1 MSVAQPSAQPG
12 ARFADRVVLVTGAGS
27 GLGRAVALAFA
38 AEGAKVVVA
47 GRTPETLEET
57 VALVGAAGGTAAAV
71 TADVTDAASTRELV
85 RRAVELFG
93 GLDVAV
99 NNAGIFR
106 GGGHSAADLPP
117 EDWKELLDVNVT
129 GVLHALQAEVAH
141 MRAHGGGA
149 IVNVSSNLGAHVRF
163 PGLFGYQ
170 VSKAAVSAL
179 TRAAALDHIGDGIRI
194 NAVSPGAAESTMS
207 LRPGETEAEREVR
220 MKGESPLG
228 RISSAAEVAAA
239 VLYLASDAAGSAVGT
254 DLVIDGGV
262 SA

>member
-1 MSVAQPSAQPG
+1 MS

-38 AEGAKVVVA
+38 AEGAKVVAA
-47 GRTPETLEET
+47 GRTAETLEET
-57 VALVGAAGGTAAAV
+57 VALIGAAGGTAAAV
-71 TADVTDAASTRELV
+71 TADVTDAVSTRELV
-85 RRAVELFG
+85 RRTVELFG

-106 GGGHSAADLPP
+106 GGGHSAADLPL
-117 EDWKELLDVNVT
+117 EDWKALLDVNVT

-149 IVNVSSNLGAHVRF
+149 IVNVSSNLGAHVRV
-163 PGLFGYQ
+163 PGVSGYQ

-179 TRAAALDHIGDGIRI
+179 TRAAALDHIGDGVRI
-194 NAVSPGAAESTMS
+194 NAVSPGASESTMS

-254 DLVIDGGV
+254 DLVVDGGV
-262 SA
+262 AA

>member
-179 TRAAALDHIGDGIRI
+179 TRAAALDHIGDGIRV

>member
-1 MSVAQPSAQPG
+1 MTA
-12 ARFADRVVLVTGAGS
+12 ARFTDRVVLVTGAGS

-38 AEGAKVVVA
+38 AEGAKVVAA
-47 GRTPETLEET
+47 GRTAETLEET

-71 TADVTDAASTRELV
+71 TADVTDADSTRELV
-85 RRAVELFG
+85 RRTVELFG

-106 GGGHSAADLPP
+106 GGGHSAADLPL
-117 EDWKELLDVNVT
+117 EDWQALLDVNVT
-129 GVLHALQAEVAH
+129 GVLHALRAEVAH

-149 IVNVSSNLGAHVRF
+149 IVNVSSNLGAHVRV

-179 TRAAALDHIGDGIRI
+179 TRAAALDHVGDGIRI

-254 DLVIDGGV
+254 DLVIDGG
-262 SA
+262 AAA

>member
-1 MSVAQPSAQPG
+1 MSA
-12 ARFADRVVLVTGAGS
+12 ARFTDRVVLVTGAGS
-27 GLGRAVALAFA
+27 GLGRAVARAFA
-38 AEGAKVVVA
+38 AEGAKVVAA
-47 GRTPETLEET
+47 GRTAETLEET
-57 VALVGAAGGTAAAV
+57 VALVEAAGGTAAAV
-71 TADVTDAASTRELV
+71 TADVADAGSTRELV

-106 GGGHSAADLPP
+106 GGGHSAADLPL
-117 EDWKELLDVNVT
+117 EDWKALLDVNVT

-149 IVNVSSNLGAHVRF
+149 IVNVSSNLGAHVRI

-179 TRAAALDHIGDGIRI
+179 TRAAALDHVGDGIRI
-194 NAVSPGAAESTMS
+194 NAVSPGASESTMS

-262 SA
+262 AA

>member
-1 MSVAQPSAQPG
+1 MTA
-12 ARFADRVVLVTGAGS
+12 ARFTDRVVLVTGAGS

-38 AEGAKVVVA
+38 AEGAKVVAA
-47 GRTPETLEET
+47 GRTAETLEET
-57 VALVGAAGGTAAAV
+57 AALIGAAGGTAAAV

-85 RRAVELFG
+85 RRTVELFG

-99 NNAGIFR
+99 NNAGVFR
-106 GGGHSAADLPP
+106 GGGHSAADLPL
-117 EDWKELLDVNVT
+117 EDWQALLDVNVT
-129 GVLHALQAEVAH
+129 GVLHALRAEVAH

-149 IVNVSSNLGAHVRF
+149 IVNVSSNLGAHVRI
-163 PGLFGYQ
+163 PGVFGYQ

-179 TRAAALDHIGDGIRI
+179 TRAAALDHVGDGIRI
-194 NAVSPGAAESTMS
+194 NAVSPGASESTMS

-220 MKGESPLG
+220 MKEESPLG

-262 SA
+262 AA

>member
-1 MSVAQPSAQPG
+1 MTA
-12 ARFADRVVLVTGAGS
+12 ARFTDRVVLVTGAGS

-38 AEGAKVVVA
+38 AEGAKVVAA
-47 GRTPETLEET
+47 GRTAETLEET
-57 VALVGAAGGTAAAV
+57 AALIGAAGGTAAAV

-85 RRAVELFG
+85 RRTVELFG

-99 NNAGIFR
+99 NNAGVFR
-106 GGGHSAADLPP
+106 GGGHSAADLPL
-117 EDWKELLDVNVT
+117 EDWQALLDVNVT

-149 IVNVSSNLGAHVRF
+149 IVNVSSNLGAHVRI
-163 PGLFGYQ
+163 PGVFGYQ

-179 TRAAALDHIGDGIRI
+179 TRAAALDHVGDGIRI
-194 NAVSPGAAESTMS
+194 NAVSPGASESTMS
-207 LRPGETEAEREVR
+207 LRPGETGAEREVR
-220 MKGESPLG
+220 MKEESPLG

-262 SA
+262 AA